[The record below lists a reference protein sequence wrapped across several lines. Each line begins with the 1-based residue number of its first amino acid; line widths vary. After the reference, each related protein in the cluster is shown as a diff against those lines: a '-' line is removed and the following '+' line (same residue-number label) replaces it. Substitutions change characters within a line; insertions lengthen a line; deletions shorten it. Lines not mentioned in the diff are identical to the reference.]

1 VKKILKTSFF
11 VFSFLALF
19 YSNAF
24 AIIEFKQSKV
34 ITADT
39 NGVRGIN
46 FNPDGSIMYITR
58 RIANENAFITQYS
71 LSTPF
76 DISTATKSSSTQ
88 LVGDGGSVPRMRL
101 PHAIEFK
108 SDGTKI
114 FVTTNKD
121 PTSVYQYKLTTPW
134 DTSTLEYEIRFQVDL
149 DGSGNEDQ
157 VRALTFKPDGT
168 RMFIGGRDL
177 HKIREYILSTPFDLT
192 SGVSVGSLSASLE
205 DADNNMRNIQFNSDG
220 TILYIGG
227 NENNN
232 MNKYSLSTPWDITTL
247 SSTPTLYGLGS
258 RFSNMR
264 GFIFA
269 ANFTKLFVTN
279 DNDTTGVNTIFEY
292 SPACAGT
299 ITCSDASKNADVKA
313 IIEANVELSK
323 RIIKNNTLPI
333 FHRIEWLRRHKN
345 KDNLSNLNAEINFN
359 TTTQLDNPLLNYWIT
374 KLPDKIVSINEE
386 VKNGQYITVGQ
397 EDINNN
403 NLNNFTTVIKS
414 DNPLLISWLSK
425 VQKKITT
432 LQASVEQKIED
443 GSYDSDDWFKWS
455 EGRVS
460 LGKNKSSA
468 SSSRD
473 FHSYGISIGADR
485 IKENDRDTMYGYVFQ
500 YGNDNVDIGYKGTKL
515 DTDAYSFA
523 LYGTKLRDDHV
534 FTDALI
540 GVSLLDIDQ
549 KRVTYGN
556 TLEGNREGQQ
566 IYGSFNVGKRIVDED
581 LNLNPGI
588 KLDLGYTNLKAF
600 REKSNIANS
609 LTDALLYKEQNIK
622 SALVTLGV
630 LLDKTDTD
638 RQEDEIVNHHGR
650 LEYIA
655 DLSPSSDAEFYYLNS
670 QSTVYNYNV
679 ENKSKH
685 NFRIGYGFDVTSI
698 SGWSLVGN
706 FERFQ
711 SNGKGY
717 SNDIYLSV
725 GYVPIDEM
733 KFVFDVNNFENTSL
747 SLTNNLNGFDLKMS
761 SNYNLLSDVP
771 DYGANLE
778 ISNKF

>member
-1 VKKILKTSFF
+1 
-11 VFSFLALF
+11 
-19 YSNAF
+19 
-24 AIIEFKQSKV
+24 
-34 ITADT
+34 
-39 NGVRGIN
+39 
-46 FNPDGSIMYITR
+46 MYITR
-58 RIANENAFITQYS
+58 RIDNENAFITQYS

-88 LVGDGGSVPRMRL
+88 LVGDGVPQMRL

-134 DTSTLEYEIRFQVDL
+134 DTSSLEYEIRFQVDL

-232 MNKYSLSTPWDITTL
+232 MNKYILSTPWDITTL
-247 SSTPTLYGLGS
+247 SSTPTSYDLGS

-279 DNDTTGVNTIFEY
+279 DNDTSGANTIFEY

-345 KDNLSNLNAEINFN
+345 KDNLSNLNAEIDFTNEK
-359 TTTQLDNPLLNYWIT
+359 IS
-374 KLPDKIVSINEE
+374 KLVSALKSSKKE
-386 VKNGQYITVGQ
+386 V
-397 EDINNN
+397 DR
-403 NLNNFTTVIKS
+403 
-414 DNPLLISWLSK
+414 
-425 VQKKITT
+425 
-432 LQASVEQKIED
+432 
-443 GSYDSDDWFKWS
+443 SYDSEDWFQWS

-473 FHSYGISIGADR
+473 FHSYGISVGADK
-485 IKENDRDTMYGYVFQ
+485 IKEDDKDAMHGYVFQ
-500 YGNDNVDIGYKGTKL
+500 YANDNVDIGYQGSKL
-515 DTDAYSFA
+515 ETDAYSFA

-566 IYGSFNVGKRIVDED
+566 IYGSFKFGKRLVDED
-581 LNLNPGI
+581 LNLNPVI
-588 KLDLGYTNLKAF
+588 KLDLGYTKLKAF
-600 REKSNIANS
+600 REKTIAGDS
-609 LTDALLYKEQNIK
+609 LADALLYKEQNIK
-622 SALVTLGV
+622 SALVTIGV
-630 LLDKTDTD
+630 LLDKTDKD
-638 RQEDEIVNHHGR
+638 RQEDEIINHHGR

-670 QSTVYNYNV
+670 QSTVYNYKAD
-679 ENKSKH
+679 NKAKH

-698 SGWSLVGN
+698 SGWSLIGN

-711 SNGKGY
+711 SAKSH
-717 SNDIYLSV
+717 SNEIYV
-725 GYVPIDEM
+725 
-733 KFVFDVNNFENTSL
+733 
-747 SLTNNLNGFDLKMS
+747 
-761 SNYNLLSDVP
+761 
-771 DYGANLE
+771 
-778 ISNKF
+778 